1 MKTKRPLII
10 AISILV
16 IIVIYSVNHFLLNSY
31 SSNDKQNYPS
41 NYKSIEYVIDGR
53 PIKLVNG
60 IAEDEIVPNSSVKMI
75 TRYFGNELRTDLN
88 GDGLE
93 DIAFLVTQE
102 SGGSGTFFYV
112 VAAIKTDQGYVGS
125 HDYLLGDRIAPQNI
139 NVSNNPRHK
148 NVIVVNYADRL
159 SGEPMT
165 ARPSLGKSVYLK
177 LDPKTLQ
184 WGIVVND
191 FEGEVSL

>member
-1 MKTKRPLII
+1 MKTNKSLII

-16 IIVIYSVNHFLLNSY
+16 IVAIYLASHFSLNSY
-31 SSNDKQNYPS
+31 SSNNKQDS
-41 NYKSIEYVIDGR
+41 RSDYKSIEYVIDGK

-60 IAEDEIVPNSSVKMI
+60 IAEDEIAPNSSSKMI
-75 TRYFGNELRTDLN
+75 TRYFGNELKTDLN

-159 SGEPMT
+159 SGEPMS

-191 FEGEVSL
+191 FEGEVGL